1 MKIAINGF
9 GRIGKNITRHLID
22 AGYLN
27 NQGGD
32 LELVAINDLGKIESN
47 AHLLKYDSIHG
58 AIQNST
64 KVDNNELIIDNSSI
78 KYFSERN
85 PEDLPWDDLDID
97 IVFECTG
104 IFTSRDAASSHIKA
118 GAKKVLIS
126 APAQNPDKTIVYGV
140 NHKQLTSDD
149 IIISNASCT
158 TNCLAPLAQ
167 IINDNYVIKS
177 GLVNTVHASTNDQ
190 SLLDVA
196 HSDLYRAR
204 AASASIIPSK
214 TGAAKAIG
222 LVIPELDGKLNGM
235 ATRVPTLNVSMLD
248 FTFETE
254 KNFTIDQLVETIKTA
269 ANKDYKDIL
278 SVCDLPLVST
288 DFNHNPSSSIFDS
301 NHLYQIGNQTKILA
315 WYDNEWGFSKRMIDL
330 SKYIKEIS
338 SISFKETA

>member
-9 GRIGKNITRHLID
+9 GRIGKNITRHLIN
-22 AGYLN
+22 AGYLAG
-27 NQGGD
+27 QGGD
-32 LELVAINDLGKIESN
+32 LELVAINDLGDIKSN

-58 AIQNST
+58 PIANTISYE
-64 KVDNNELIIDNSSI
+64 NNEILIDSSSV
-78 KYFSERN
+78 KFFSERD
-85 PEDLPWDDLDID
+85 PSQLPWNDLDID

-104 IFTSRDAASSHIKA
+104 FFTSKEKASSHLTA

-126 APAQNPDKTIVYGV
+126 APAQDPDKTIVYGV
-140 NHKQLTSDD
+140 NHSELQEDD
-149 IIISNASCT
+149 LIISNASCT
-158 TNCLAPLAQ
+158 TNCLAPLVKV
-167 IINDNYVIKS
+167 INDKFGIKS

-190 SLLDVA
+190 SLLDVS

-235 ATRVPTLNVSMLD
+235 ATRVPVLNVSMLD

-254 KNFTIDQLVETIKTA
+254 KDFEINELISALIQSSKNELYGV
-269 ANKDYKDIL
+269 L
-278 SVCDLPLVST
+278 SICDLPLVSS
-288 DFNHNPSSSIFDS
+288 DFNHNPASSIFDT
-301 NHLYQIGNQTKILA
+301 NHIYKIGNQTKILA
-315 WYDNEWGFSKRMIDL
+315 WYDNEWGFSKRMVEL
-330 SKYIKEIS
+330 SLHIKQIS

>member
-9 GRIGKNITRHLID
+9 GRIGKNITRHLIN
-22 AGYLN
+22 AGYLAG
-27 NQGGD
+27 QGGD
-32 LELVAINDLGKIESN
+32 LELVAINDLGDIKSN

-58 AIQNST
+58 PIANTISYE
-64 KVDNNELIIDNSSI
+64 NNEILIDSSSV
-78 KYFSERN
+78 KFFSERD
-85 PEDLPWDDLDID
+85 PSQLPWNDLDID

-104 IFTSRDAASSHIKA
+104 FFTSKEKASSHLTA

-126 APAQNPDKTIVYGV
+126 APAQDPDKTIVYGV
-140 NHKQLTSDD
+140 NHSELQEDD
-149 IIISNASCT
+149 LIISNASCT
-158 TNCLAPLAQ
+158 TNCLAPLVKV
-167 IINDNYVIKS
+167 INDKFGIKS

-235 ATRVPTLNVSMLD
+235 ATRVPVLNVSMLD

-254 KNFTIDQLVETIKTA
+254 KDFEINELVSALIQSSKNEL
-269 ANKDYKDIL
+269 YGVL
-278 SVCDLPLVST
+278 SICDLPLVSS
-288 DFNHNPSSSIFDS
+288 DFNHNPASSIFDT
-301 NHLYQIGNQTKILA
+301 NHIYKIGNQTKILA
-315 WYDNEWGFSKRMIDL
+315 WYDNEWGFSKRMVEL
-330 SKYIKEIS
+330 SLHIKQIS
-338 SISFKETA
+338 SISLKETA

>member
-58 AIQNST
+58 AIQNSI
-64 KVDNNELIIDNSSI
+64 KVDNDELIIDSSSI

-85 PEDLPWDDLDID
+85 PENLPWGDLDID

-254 KNFTIDQLVETIKTA
+254 KNFTIDQLVETIKVA

>member
-22 AGYLN
+22 ACYLN

-58 AIQNST
+58 AIQNSI
-64 KVDNNELIIDNSSI
+64 KVDNDELIIDSSSI

-85 PEDLPWDDLDID
+85 PEDLPWGDLDID

-254 KNFTIDQLVETIKTA
+254 KNFTIDQLVETIKVA

>member
-58 AIQNST
+58 AIQNNI

-254 KNFTIDQLVETIKTA
+254 KNFTIDQLVETIKVA

>member
-22 AGYLN
+22 DGYLS
-27 NQGGD
+27 GKGKT
-32 LELVAINDLGKIESN
+32 LELVAINDLGSIQSN

-58 AIQNST
+58 TIINNISVA
-64 KVDNNELIIDNSSI
+64 DNNIIIDESSI
-78 KYFSERN
+78 KYFSERD
-85 PEDLPWDDLDID
+85 PSSLPWNELEVDL
-97 IVFECTG
+97 VLECTG
-104 IFTSRDAASSHIKA
+104 IFTSKDKAYSHIEA
-118 GAKKVLIS
+118 GAKKVIIS
-126 APAQNPDKTIVYGV
+126 APAQDPDKTIVYGV
-140 NHKQLTSDD
+140 NHIDLSDKD
-149 IIISNASCT
+149 RIISNASCT
-158 TNCLAPLAQ
+158 TNCLAPLAKV
-167 IINDNYVIKS
+167 IHDKYEINT

-254 KNFTIDQLVETIKTA
+254 KNFTIDQLVETIKVA

>member
-58 AIQNST
+58 AIQNT
-64 KVDNNELIIDNSSI
+64 IKVDNDELIIDTSSI

-85 PEDLPWDDLDID
+85 PEDLPWGDLDID

-254 KNFTIDQLVETIKTA
+254 KNFTIDQLVETIKVA

>member
-22 AGYLN
+22 ASYLAG
-27 NQGGD
+27 QGGE
-32 LELVAINDLGKIESN
+32 LELIAINDLGDIKSN

-58 AIQNST
+58 TIANDVSYD
-64 KVDNNELIIDNSSI
+64 DNKILIDDSSV
-78 KYFSERN
+78 KFFSERD
-85 PEDLPWDDLDID
+85 PSKLPWNDLDID

-104 IFTSRDAASSHIKA
+104 FFTSKEKASMHLSA

-126 APAQNPDKTIVYGV
+126 APAQDPDKTIVYGV
-140 NHKQLTSDD
+140 NHSELQEDD
-149 IIISNASCT
+149 LIISNASCT
-158 TNCLAPLAQ
+158 TNCLAPLAKVV
-167 IINDNYVIKS
+167 NDKFGIKS

-222 LVIPELDGKLNGM
+222 LVIPELEGKLNGM
-235 ATRVPTLNVSMLD
+235 ATRVPVLNVSMLD

-254 KNFTIDQLVETIKTA
+254 KDFEINELVSALIQSSKNEL
-269 ANKDYKDIL
+269 YGVL
-278 SVCDLPLVST
+278 SICDLPLVSS
-288 DFNHNPSSSIFDS
+288 DFNHNPASSIFDT
-301 NHLYQIGNQTKILA
+301 NHIYKIGNQTKILA
-315 WYDNEWGFSKRMIDL
+315 WYDNEWGFSKRMVEL
-330 SKYIKEIS
+330 SLHIKQIS
-338 SISFKETA
+338 SISLKETA

>member
-9 GRIGKNITRHLID
+9 GRIGKNITRHLIN
-22 AGYLN
+22 AGYLAG
-27 NQGGD
+27 QGGD
-32 LELVAINDLGKIESN
+32 LELVAINDLGDIKSN

-58 AIQNST
+58 PIDNDISYE
-64 KVDNNELIIDNSSI
+64 NNEILIDSSSV
-78 KYFSERN
+78 KFFSERD
-85 PEDLPWDDLDID
+85 PSQLPWNDLDID

-104 IFTSRDAASSHIKA
+104 FFTSKEKASSHLTA

-126 APAQNPDKTIVYGV
+126 APAQDPDKTIVYGV
-140 NHKQLTSDD
+140 NHSELQEDD
-149 IIISNASCT
+149 LIISNASCT
-158 TNCLAPLAQ
+158 TNCLAPLAKV
-167 IINDNYVIKS
+167 INDKFGIKS

-222 LVIPELDGKLNGM
+222 LVIPELEGKLNGM
-235 ATRVPTLNVSMLD
+235 ATRVPVLNVSMLD

-254 KNFTIDQLVETIKTA
+254 KDFEINELVSALIQSSKNEL
-269 ANKDYKDIL
+269 YGVL
-278 SVCDLPLVST
+278 SICDLPLVSS
-288 DFNHNPSSSIFDS
+288 DFNHNPASSIFDT
-301 NHLYQIGNQTKILA
+301 NHIYKIGNQTKILA
-315 WYDNEWGFSKRMIDL
+315 WYDNEWGFSKRMVEL
-330 SKYIKEIS
+330 SLHIKQIS

>member
-58 AIQNST
+58 AIQNSI
-64 KVDNNELIIDNSSI
+64 KVENDELIIDNSSI

-85 PEDLPWDDLDID
+85 PEDLPWGDLDID

-104 IFTSRDAASSHIKA
+104 IFTSRDTASSHIKA

-149 IIISNASCT
+149 TIISNASCT
-158 TNCLAPLAQ
+158 TNCLAPLAK

-254 KNFTIDQLVETIKTA
+254 KNFSIDQLIETIRTA
-269 ANKDYKDIL
+269 ADKDYKDIL